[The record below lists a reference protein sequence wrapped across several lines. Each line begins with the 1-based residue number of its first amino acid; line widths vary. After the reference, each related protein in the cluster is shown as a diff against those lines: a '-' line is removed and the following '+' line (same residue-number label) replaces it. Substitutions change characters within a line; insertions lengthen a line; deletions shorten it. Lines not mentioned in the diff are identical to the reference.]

1 MFCRKD
7 AALVLMADDHGL
19 PGREPCPPPQVSI
32 VVPCYNERDNVR
44 SMVDALADAL
54 AGRSWEVIFV
64 DDSSPDGTMDVV
76 RALAAHDAR
85 VRGISRLGRRGLS
98 SAVIEGVLSSSAMIV
113 AVMDGDMQHDERCLG
128 QLLDAIASGGNDIA
142 IGSRHVAGGDAGGLA
157 NRWRQMLSDVGIRV
171 ARRLMPVDV
180 RDPMSGFFAIRRS
193 VFIATAP
200 HLSGTGFKIL
210 LDIIMSAPMDLRVA
224 EIPFVFR
231 SRAAGESKL
240 DSVVLLQFAAMMLDR
255 LCRGY
260 LPVRF
265 ISFCLVGL
273 LGIGVNLGVLSVL
286 LQCGVTFPVGQVVGT
301 YVSMIV
307 NFGLNNRL
315 TYRDCRLHG
324 MALVAGL
331 CLFVLI
337 CSVGAVANVG
347 VAQMLLSSG
356 PRHWGSASMAGAA
369 IAAVWNYAVSSTLIW
384 KIR

>member
-1 MFCRKD
+1 MRTD
-7 AALVLMADDHGL
+7 GQGSVGPEAV
-19 PGREPCPPPQVSI
+19 GRESCRPARVSI

-44 SMVDALADAL
+44 PMVDALDHAL
-54 AGRSWEVIFV
+54 AGRAWEVIFV
-64 DDSSPDGTMDVV
+64 DDSSPDGTIDVV
-76 RALAAHDAR
+76 RDLAAQDAR
-85 VRGISRLGRRGLS
+85 VRGILRLGRRGLS
-98 SAVIEGVLSSSAMIV
+98 SAVIEGILSSSAGIV

-128 QLLDAIASGGNDIA
+128 QLLDAIETGGNDIA

-157 NRWRQMLSDVGIRV
+157 NRWRRMLSDAGIRV
-171 ARRLMPVDV
+171 ARRFMPVKV
-180 RDPMSGFFAIRRS
+180 SDPMSGFFAIRRTL
-193 VFIATAP
+193 FTATAP

-210 LDIIMSAPMDLRVA
+210 LDILMSAPVPLRVA

-240 DSVVLLQFAAMMLDR
+240 DSVVLIQFAAMMLDR

-265 ISFCLVGL
+265 ISFCFVGL

-286 LQCGVTFPVGQVVGT
+286 LECGADFSLGQVVGT

-307 NFGLNNRL
+307 NFWLNNRL
-315 TYRDCRLHG
+315 TYRDCRLKG
-324 MALVAGL
+324 AALVRGL

-337 CSVGAVANVG
+337 CSIGALANVG
-347 VAQMLLSSG
+347 VAQMILSSG
-356 PRHWGSASMAGAA
+356 PRHWTSASVAGAA

>member
-1 MFCRKD
+1 
-7 AALVLMADDHGL
+7 
-19 PGREPCPPPQVSI
+19 
-32 VVPCYNERDNVR
+32 
-44 SMVDALADAL
+44 
-54 AGRSWEVIFV
+54 
-64 DDSSPDGTMDVV
+64 
-76 RALAAHDAR
+76 
-85 VRGISRLGRRGLS
+85 
-98 SAVIEGVLSSSAMIV
+98 
-113 AVMDGDMQHDERCLG
+113 
-128 QLLDAIASGGNDIA
+128 
-142 IGSRHVAGGDAGGLA
+142 
-157 NRWRQMLSDVGIRV
+157 
-171 ARRLMPVDV
+171 
-180 RDPMSGFFAIRRS
+180 MSGFFAIRRS

-324 MALVAGL
+324 VALVAGL